1 MTDQL
6 VLVVLANYA
15 VVASLL
21 AVVLA
26 WLLIKQHRIS
36 VIKKK
41 LFDNRKV
48 ISTLQAILDEM
59 EAELKESGETVPQ
72 EWLIEPI
79 NRRQVNSL
87 RKQVLT
93 IETAAL
99 KHKEPEARD
108 KESNQGYCKLFQKL
122 QKGFQKALSIKAPTY
137 EDYLKEQLASLV
149 EYEKQFDNVKLD
161 LFQAHHLSLTD
172 AICLRKS
179 LIHFELE
186 TIRGRLQGDQH
197 QERLNKKIIHYFKTL
212 APEPEVVQVP
222 ATSEASDKKATAEDQ
237 ESAIESTFTELAIQQ
252 SNQKIDGYQ
261 EQIASLEHIIA
272 LNESM
277 IAKLKK
283 SKPQEGDTEEDYH
296 RELEE
301 LLANSQKLIKQ
312 LRREIM
318 DYKDEIEKL
327 EYKNKKLQKGMP
339 VEEVEE
345 DQAAND
351 ALAQLFERY
360 SMDMGKKEQEIQQLK
375 DEKNA
380 LLQKLKQTAVTGTS
394 MDGHYKEAYEEAIQK
409 IKRMT
414 QEYHLLNKMYL
425 DLKNK

>member
-1 MTDQL
+1 MTDRL

-15 VVASLL
+15 VLASLL
-21 AVVLA
+21 AVVLV

-36 VIKKK
+36 IIKKK

-48 ISTLQAILDEM
+48 ISSLQAILDDMQE
-59 EAELKESGETVPQ
+59 ELDESGETVPQ
-72 EWLIEPI
+72 EWLIDPI
-79 NRRQVNSL
+79 NKRQINSL

-99 KHKEPEARD
+99 KHKEPEDRD
-108 KESNQGYCKLFQKL
+108 KESSKGYNSLFEKL

-137 EDYLKEQLASLV
+137 EVYLKEQLEMLI
-149 EYEKQFDNVKLD
+149 EYEKQFDKVQLACFNAN
-161 LFQAHHLSLTD
+161 QLSITD
-172 AICLRKS
+172 VICLRKS
-179 LIHFELE
+179 LIHYELE
-186 TIRGRLQGDQH
+186 TIRGRLEKAEY
-197 QERLNKKIIHYFKTL
+197 QERLNQKIIHYFKSI
-212 APEPEVVQVP
+212 APEAEVIEIP
-222 ATSEASDKKATAEDQ
+222 TAASEQSAKT
-237 ESAIESTFTELAIQQ
+237 ESVEQGEGLENAYAELAIQQ
-252 SNQKIDGYQ
+252 SNQKINSYQ
-261 EQIASLEHIIA
+261 DQISNLEHIIK
-272 LNESM
+272 LNEAM
-277 IAKLKK
+277 IGKLKK
-283 SKPQEGDTEEDYH
+283 DKLGEGEDDIYQK
-296 RELEE
+296 ELEE
-301 LLANSQKLIKQ
+301 LLEQSQKLIKQ
-312 LRREIM
+312 LRREIL
-318 DYKDEIEKL
+318 DYKEEIEKL
-327 EYKNKKLQKGMP
+327 EEKNNKLEKGIP

-360 SMDMGKKEQEIQQLK
+360 SMDMSRKEQEIQQLK
-375 DEKNA
+375 NEKNA